1 MNRKKPIILSG
12 VQPTGQ
18 LHLGNYEGALRNWVN
33 LQDDYRMYLCVV
45 DWHALTSDF
54 NEVKELQDRIFQ
66 TMLDFLCSG
75 LDPEKV
81 SIFIQSDIKEHAEL
95 HLLFSMITPTPW
107 LERVPSYKEKSEA
120 LGLDSYGFLGYPL
133 LQAADILL
141 YKADFVPVGKDQLPH
156 IELTREVARR
166 FNNLYGNVFPEPD
179 GLLSKFP
186 LIPGTDGRKM
196 SKSYDNDIKLA
207 DSPDETARK
216 LKKMITDPKKIYKGD
231 PGRPEICPVFALHQ
245 VYTNEKDIEKIAKT
259 CRSGELGCVEDK
271 KWLSENLNTSLEN
284 LRSKRKELEKNKD
297 YVLSVLDK
305 GAAEARERAAA
316 TMSDV
321 RRSMN
326 LVRSH
331 A

>member
-1 MNRKKPIILSG
+1 MDREKPIILSG

-18 LHLGNYEGALRNWVN
+18 LHLGNYEGALRNWVSM
-33 LQDDYRMYLCVV
+33 QDDYRMYLCVV

-95 HLLFSMITPTPW
+95 HLLFSMIIPTPW

-120 LGLDSYGFLGYPL
+120 MGLDSYGFLGYPL

-166 FNNLYGNVFPEPD
+166 FNNLYGNVFPEPG

-186 LIPGTDGRKM
+186 LIPGIDGRKM
-196 SKSYDNDIKLA
+196 SKSYNNDIKLG
-207 DSPDETARK
+207 DSPDETAQK
-216 LKKMITDPKKIYKGD
+216 LKKMITDPNKIYKGD

-245 VYTNEKDIEKIAKT
+245 VYTNAKDVEKIART
-259 CRSGELGCVEDK
+259 CKSGELGCVEDK
-271 KWLSENLNTSLEN
+271 KLLGENLNTALEN
-284 LRSKRKELEKNKD
+284 IRSKRKELEKNKD
-297 YVLSVLDK
+297 YVLTVLDK
-305 GAAEARERAAA
+305 GAAEARERAVA
-316 TMSDV
+316 TMSEV
-321 RRSMN
+321 RKSMN
-326 LVRSH
+326 LVRSY